1 MKHSTVQED
10 GSTSLARLVLVLVS
24 VQHGWVITETTH

>member
-10 GSTSLARLVLVLVS
+10 GSTRLARLVLVS
-24 VQHGWVITETTH
+24 VQHG